1 MEKKRGEGNKD
12 FKKGS
17 KLGQGVGALKGG
29 AYNPLTNYALS
40 FHTVFQVFKVLRNLL
55 DSYSCIFV
63 KNFNVFTRT
72 PTPKPPS

>member
-40 FHTVFQVFKVLRNLL
+40 FHTIFQVFKVLKSL
-55 DSYSCIFV
+55 
-63 KNFNVFTRT
+63 
-72 PTPKPPS
+72 